1 MKYLFRKEEI
11 IAVEDKFCDDLLFEA
26 LSTPC
31 KAIKNE
37 ARTFAL
43 QPGELYYNVLFNIDD
58 MKTKGILEYQR
69 YCNKAL
75 WDDMLSDFLD
85 KADDV
90 DREEVERSVGIVM
103 FATATVL
110 IRSGLPKYTSIASVL
125 IRRTEEHLPDF
136 CDILQRK
143 FESGFSIIDKVAI
156 QKSIA
161 DYLESERNISAEI
174 EQTWDEL
181 VYSSTP
187 SAQHDDI
194 DEYDVPQLKIASGKK
209 TSMIIVLEAMYKA
222 GWIVDAN
229 GRALTNR
236 DEAINYIMDK
246 VFGEP
251 VNNIAQLVNAA
262 KDPTRN
268 KDGIEKYF
276 NELISA
282 SKKK

>member
-11 IAVEDKFCDDLLFEA
+11 IAVEDKFGDDLLFEA
-26 LSTPC
+26 LTPC

-90 DREEVERSVGIVM
+90 DREEVERAVGIVM

-125 IRRTEEHLPDF
+125 IRRTEEHLSDF

-187 SAQHDDI
+187 SVQHDVI
-194 DEYDVPQLKIASGKK
+194 DEYDVPLDKAHVHGYYDQMISLLCSMLGSALKTNSSLAFAVLCNKLTGNK
-209 TSMIIVLEAMYKA
+209 T
-222 GWIVDAN
+222 G
-229 GRALTNR
+229 
-236 DEAINYIMDK
+236 
-246 VFGEP
+246 VFAHWRRLDDLLP
-251 VNNIAQLVNAA
+251 
-262 KDPTRN
+262 
-268 KDGIEKYF
+268 GICEC
-276 NELISA
+276 SA
-282 SKKK
+282 DCACDCSDNTHSNTPLL

>member
-1 MKYLFRKEEI
+1 MKYLFRKEENI
-11 IAVEDKFCDDLLFEA
+11 VVEDKFGDDLLYET

-31 KAIKNE
+31 KAFKNV

-43 QPGELYYNVLFNIDD
+43 QPGELYYNVLFNIDE
-58 MKTKGILEYQR
+58 MKMKGILEYQR

-75 WDDMLSDFLD
+75 WDEMLSGFLD

-90 DREEVERSVGIVM
+90 DRTEVERAVGIVM

-110 IRSGLPKYTSIASVL
+110 IWSELPRYTSIASVL
-125 IRRTEEHLPDF
+125 IRRIEEHLPNF
-136 CDILQRK
+136 CDILQCK
-143 FESGFSIIDKVAI
+143 FDSGFSVIDKVAI
-156 QKSIA
+156 QKSIV
-161 DYLESERNISAEI
+161 DYLESDRNISAEI
-174 EQTWDEL
+174 EQTWEEL
-181 VYSSTP
+181 IYSTTP
-187 SAQHDDI
+187 SIRHDDTN
-194 DEYDVPQLKIASGKK
+194 EYDAPYLRIAHGKK
-209 TSMIIVLEAMYKA
+209 TSMIIVLESMYKA

-251 VNNIAQLVNAA
+251 DNNIAQLVNAA
-262 KDPTRN
+262 KDLTRN
-268 KDGIEKYF
+268 KDGIERYF
-276 NELISA
+276 NELMSA

>member
-11 IAVEDKFCDDLLFEA
+11 IAVEDKFGDDLLFEA
-26 LSTPC
+26 LTPC

-90 DREEVERSVGIVM
+90 DREEVERAVGIVM

-125 IRRTEEHLPDF
+125 IRRTEEHLSDF

-187 SAQHDDI
+187 SVQHD
-194 DEYDVPQLKIASGKK
+194 V
-209 TSMIIVLEAMYKA
+209 IVTVVL
-222 GWIVDAN
+222 V
-229 GRALTNR
+229 L
-236 DEAINYIMDK
+236 AINYIMDK

-262 KDPTRN
+262 KDQTRN

-276 NELISA
+276 NELITA

>member
-1 MKYLFRKEEI
+1 
-11 IAVEDKFCDDLLFEA
+11 
-26 LSTPC
+26 
-31 KAIKNE
+31 
-37 ARTFAL
+37 
-43 QPGELYYNVLFNIDD
+43 
-58 MKTKGILEYQR
+58 
-69 YCNKAL
+69 
-75 WDDMLSDFLD
+75 
-85 KADDV
+85 
-90 DREEVERSVGIVM
+90 
-103 FATATVL
+103 
-110 IRSGLPKYTSIASVL
+110 
-125 IRRTEEHLPDF
+125 
-136 CDILQRK
+136 LQRK

-187 SAQHDDI
+187 SVQHDVI
-194 DEYDVPQLKIASGKK
+194 DEYDVPQLKIANGKK

-262 KDPTRN
+262 KDLTRN

-276 NELISA
+276 NELITA

>member
-11 IAVEDKFCDDLLFEA
+11 IAVEDKFGDDLLFEA

-268 KDGIEKYF
+268 KDGI
-276 NELISA
+276 
-282 SKKK
+282 